1 MWAASSRTLAPASR
15 AAAASAT
22 PCLPEERLPR
32 NRTGSSGSR
41 VPPALIVTVSPAS
54 GRPAA
59 GEEGAASG
67 GRHARCSRAP
77 PAHRRGPG
85 PLRKWPRVRAA
96 GPGPESDAGQP
107 AGGGFQHG
115 DAPAA
120 QRLDVGLGCRVLP
133 HFGVHGRGH
142 QHRAV
147 AGHQQGVAE
156 EVVGLAG
163 GGACQQVGR
172 GRGHHDQLGF
182 VAEADV
188 VDGVHVV
195 EDAVADR
202 MPGQRLPRGDADE
215 AGRGLRGDDRDVM
228 AGFSKKP
235 EERRHLV
242 GGYPSPDSEDYAH
255 VTSVCVCG
263 ITLQVR
269 SAWKRACLR

>member
-1 MWAASSRTLAPASR
+1 MWAASSRTFAPASR

-22 PCLPEERLPR
+22 PCLPEERFPR
-32 NRTGSSGSR
+32 NRTGSRGSR

-54 GRPAA
+54 GLWRRRKGRRPTPAA
-59 GEEGAASG
+59 AASRDTAG
-67 GRHARCSRAP
+67 APARASAASKMASGSGSR
-77 PAHRRGPG
+77 
-85 PLRKWPRVRAA
+85 
-96 GPGPESDAGQP
+96 PGPESDP
-107 AGGGFQHG
+107 VSRAGGGLQHR

-120 QRLDVGLGCRVLP
+120 ERLDIGLGRRVLP
-133 HFGVHGRGH
+133 HLGVHGRGH
-142 QHRAV
+142 QHRAA
-147 AGHQQGVAE
+147 AGHEQGVAQ

-172 GRGHHDQLGF
+172 GGGHHDQLGF

-188 VDGVHVV
+188 VDGVHLV

-202 MPGQRLPRGDADE
+202 MPGQRFPRGDADE

-269 SAWKRACLR
+269 SGWKRACLR

>member
-1 MWAASSRTLAPASR
+1 M
-15 AAAASAT
+15 
-22 PCLPEERLPR
+22 
-32 NRTGSSGSR
+32 
-41 VPPALIVTVSPAS
+41 PPALIVTVSPAS
-54 GRPAA
+54 GLG
-59 GEEGAASG
+59 GEESAA
-67 GRHARCSRAP
+67 
-77 PAHRRGPG
+77 
-85 PLRKWPRVRAA
+85 
-96 GPGPESDAGQP
+96 SDAGSGRRRGHRGRTGEGQGRFENGLGFGQPARPGVRSGEP

-120 QRLDVGLGCRVLP
+120 ERLDIGLGRRVLP
-133 HFGVHGRGH
+133 HLGVHGRGH
-142 QHRAV
+142 QHRAA
-147 AGHQQGVAE
+147 AGHQQGVAQ

-172 GRGHHDQLGF
+172 GGGHHDQLGF

-202 MPGQRLPRGDADE
+202 MPGQRFPRGDADE
-215 AGRGLRGDDRDVM
+215 AGRGLRGDDGDVM

-269 SAWKRACLR
+269 SGWKRACLR